1 MNDGLSTTTTPAKI
15 ASVKVKVNGFEL
27 LFLGASWLTIR
38 SFGSWPTV
46 ASTDIHSMSGF
57 LWNAKKRK
65 TPNKLNLYWRDT
77 ETRTGYEIIQ
87 ISKCVKIHQSSCNS
101 ENACYSKSHVCSSL
115 VFTYDIHD
123 SPPQRYQL

>member
-1 MNDGLSTTTTPAKI
+1 MVLQVIIDFTKLMPLLRVNDGLSTTTTPAKI

-57 LWNAKKRK
+57 L
-65 TPNKLNLYWRDT
+65 
-77 ETRTGYEIIQ
+77 
-87 ISKCVKIHQSSCNS
+87 
-101 ENACYSKSHVCSSL
+101 
-115 VFTYDIHD
+115 
-123 SPPQRYQL
+123 